1 MMKLLVISGSHRKN
15 SQTAKVAKYINNNK
29 NSFAESKH
37 IDLCE
42 LDLPF
47 WDAMSDYKA
56 DSPVWH
62 DVAAQI
68 NSADALILMTPEWA
82 GTASPLIKNLLLMS
96 DLADTAHKP
105 VMLVGTS
112 SGISGAYPVAELR
125 MNALKN
131 TKLIPVPDY
140 LIVRYIDQVLNM
152 EQAVDEHDESLRQR
166 ISYCLEMLNSYA
178 QAMLPVRAQFKAQ
191 HQQLQ
196 SKYAYGM

>member
-1 MMKLLVISGSHRKN
+1 MMKLLIISGSHRKN
-15 SQTAKVAKYINNNK
+15 SQTAKVGKYINDNK
-29 NSFAESKH
+29 STFTHSKH

-47 WDAMSDYKA
+47 WDGMSDYKT
-56 DSPVWH
+56 DSPVWRN
-62 DVAAQI
+62 VAEHIHQ
-68 NSADALILMTPEWA
+68 ADALILMTPEWA
-82 GTASPLIKNLLLMS
+82 GSASPLIKNLLLMS

-112 SGISGAYPVAELR
+112 SGINGAYPVAELR

-152 EQAVDEHDESLRQR
+152 EKAVDEYDANLRER
-166 ISYCLEMLNSYA
+166 ISYCVDMLNSYA
-178 QAMLPVRAQFKAQ
+178 QAMLAVRKQFKE
-191 HQQLQ
+191 QQNSLQ
-196 SKYAYGM
+196 TKYAYGM

>member
-1 MMKLLVISGSHRKN
+1 MKLLVISGSHRKN
-15 SQTAKVAKYINNNK
+15 SQTAKVAKYINDNK
-29 NSFAESKH
+29 NSFKHSKH

-47 WDAMSDYKA
+47 WDAASDYKT
-56 DSPVWH
+56 DSPVWRN
-62 DVAAQI
+62 VAEQI
-68 NSADALILMTPEWA
+68 NEADALILMTPEWA

-140 LIVRYIDQVLNM
+140 LIVRYIDQVLNS
-152 EQAVDEHDESLRQR
+152 EEAIDEHDTNLRER

-178 QAMLPVRAQFKAQ
+178 QAMLPVRAQFTAQ
-191 HQQLQ
+191 NQQL
-196 SKYAYGM
+196 KNRYAYGM

>member
-1 MMKLLVISGSHRKN
+1 MKLLVISGSHRKN
-15 SQTAKVAKYINNNK
+15 SQTAKVAKYINDNK
-29 NSFAESKH
+29 NSFSQSKH

-47 WDAMSDYKA
+47 WDAVSDYKSA
-56 DSPVWH
+56 SPVWKN
-62 DVAAQI
+62 VAEQI
-68 NSADALILMTPEWA
+68 NEADALILMTPEWA

-96 DLADTAHKP
+96 DVADTAHKP
-105 VMLVGTS
+105 AMLVGTS

-152 EQAVDEHDESLRQR
+152 EKAVDEHDENLRER
-166 ISYCLEMLNSYA
+166 IRYCLDMLNSYA
-178 QAMLPVRAQFKAQ
+178 QAMLPVRKEFHAQSQK
-191 HQQLQ
+191 LQ
-196 SKYAYGM
+196 TKYAYGM

>member
-1 MMKLLVISGSHRKN
+1 MKLLVISGSHRKN
-15 SQTAKVAKYINNNK
+15 SQTAKAAKYINNNK
-29 NSFAESKH
+29 NAFKQSRH

-47 WDAMSDYKA
+47 WDALSDYKNS
-56 DSPVWH
+56 SPVWQAA
-62 DVAAQI
+62 AAQI
-68 NSADALILMTPEWA
+68 KEADALILMTPEWA

-112 SGISGAYPVAELR
+112 SGISGTYPVAELR

-140 LIVRYIDQVLNM
+140 LIVRYIDQVLN
-152 EQAVDEHDESLRQR
+152 EQQAVDQHDQNLRDR
-166 ISYCLEMLNSYA
+166 ISYCLDMLNNYA
-178 QAMLPVRAQFKAQ
+178 QAMLAVRTQFNEQEK
-191 HQQLQ
+191 QLQ
-196 SKYAYGM
+196 QKYAYGM